1 MSPRSSKSES
11 AYKTISEVSQLL
23 EVPAHVLRFWET
35 KFTQLKP
42 MKRSGG
48 RRYYQPDDIAL
59 LQRIRTLLYQ
69 DGFTIKGAQKALK
82 APKPTAPTADDLD
95 QPLSVASDDLGGAA
109 VAAGAQMTPASD
121 GADVAPAQRVSSQP
135 DERNEAANADASQ
148 PQIGEAPPQIVE
160 ARPHIV
166 EAMRLLKEAE
176 TELGRLAER
185 L

>member
-82 APKPTAPTADDLD
+82 APKPTAPTADDLA
-95 QPLSVASDDLGGAA
+95 QPLSVASDDLGGEA
-109 VAAGAQMTPASD
+109 VAAGAHMTPASD
-121 GADVAPAQRVSSQP
+121 RADAAQAQRVSSQP
-135 DERNEAANADASQ
+135 DERNKAAASSSQ
-148 PQIGEAPPQIVE
+148 PQIGDAASQIGD
-160 ARPHIV
+160 ARPQIV

-176 TELGRLAER
+176 SELGRLAER